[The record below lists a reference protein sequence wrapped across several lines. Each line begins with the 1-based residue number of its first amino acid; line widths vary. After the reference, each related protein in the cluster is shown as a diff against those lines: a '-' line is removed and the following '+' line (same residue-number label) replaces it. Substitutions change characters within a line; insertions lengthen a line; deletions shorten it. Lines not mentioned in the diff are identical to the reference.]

1 MKRLVKKAEEIL
13 NINNGDYVDFGPYGQ
28 LFVCNNNYEDDKYW
42 VTDLEDDRNNRNA
55 EGWAISKDLAKT
67 IVNEENF

>member
-42 VTDLEDDRNNRNA
+42 VTDLEDDRNNPNA

>member
-28 LFVCNNNYEDDKYW
+28 LFVIIIMKM
-42 VTDLEDDRNNRNA
+42 TSTGLL
-55 EGWAISKDLAKT
+55 I
-67 IVNEENF
+67 